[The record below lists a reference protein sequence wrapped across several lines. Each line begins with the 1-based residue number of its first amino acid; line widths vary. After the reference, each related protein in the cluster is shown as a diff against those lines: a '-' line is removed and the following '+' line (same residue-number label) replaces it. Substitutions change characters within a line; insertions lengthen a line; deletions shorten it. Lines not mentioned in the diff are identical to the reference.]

1 MPTPLSFNANW
12 YLQQNPD
19 VAAAIEAGAPFNAA
33 EHFMLY
39 GRAEGRS
46 ASPLFDAEQYLAN
59 NPDVAEAV
67 AQGLITA
74 WDHFELYGGA
84 EGRTPNPLFDA
95 EFYLQQNPDVAAA
108 VEQGLISSA
117 AQHFV
122 LYGQNEPRAI
132 NPAID
137 LGRYINANPDVGQ
150 AAANGQVNVFEHL
163 FQHGVHEGRDLG
175 NGVSLSNFSND
186 PVFTQALTNGD
197 VHSALGRVESVAP
210 FVPTFERPAGW
221 TPPANTPIPV
231 DFVPPGGSGISLVV
245 PPEVLIQPG
254 ISLPPEVFTNP
265 APQPPAPQPPA
276 PQPPAPQPPAPQP
289 PAPQPPA
296 PQPPAPQPPAPQ
308 PPAPTF
314 TVTNTEGVVTFG
326 GTVTGDITFTL
337 TSEGEATFVRGG
349 LTATTKLN
357 VNDITSVG
365 IATIKLA
372 ANATDLSVATATA
385 LVAITGFDANGNNYS
400 VRDSWQNIEP
410 KLGEGVL
417 TQAQTVLVT
426 DKVLLEIDEFNQLP
440 GNVNL
445 SAGYDISDS
454 LEKVLA
460 MASQEEAANKNA
472 LADAQTITIST
483 IAAGAE
489 VVAFNNLDQD
499 ASATTIDFTDNA
511 VTLTLT
517 EFSAIFTTANLDSLA
532 SDTISVN
539 GSEND
544 DNFDLA
550 SQAAAFIVNG
560 LAGNDTFTSGAG
572 NDSLTLGE
580 GADTVVF
587 AASALQNGKDA
598 IIDFES
604 GAQGDK
610 LDFRAFVSAT
620 SFSPVINTTSA
631 NGTAVENN
639 TLVRVELNQAISAK
653 DFGGLNFL
661 ELFGTTGQN
670 KYIHSTVSQDGAKV
684 VLVVQGTDLSQVYYI
699 ETANQT
705 ISSPQVSMVATLNI
719 TDGWDT
725 VNIVGNT
732 PSVIRSNAMDDN
744 DELSGTDGDDL
755 IIGSIFNDILRGLA
769 GNDTINGGDG
779 ADTIYGGDGADT
791 LWGDDEFGQAYGDT
805 FMFDGAIDSL
815 DRGNIIKDF
824 RGGTIFDHDVDKI
837 GFVSEQSGGTGISE
851 TAYQSTEFA
860 NWNSDVVA
868 SAKFAFVTSGMGG
881 AASFDSADVA
891 SYLANVDGQH
901 HGFIFNNAD
910 NTLYIAV
917 TDVAG
922 QNLAIFLA
930 HSQNDDTVID
940 ANELSHIVTL
950 EGVNT
955 FDQNYLAGWV
965 LA

>member
-84 EGRTPNPLFDA
+84 EGRSPNPLFDA

-186 PVFTQALTNGD
+186 PGFTQALTNGD
-197 VHSALGRVESVAP
+197 VHSALERVESVAP
-210 FVPTFERPAGW
+210 FVSTFERPAGW
-221 TPPANTPIPV
+221 TPPSNTPIPV

-245 PPEVLIQPG
+245 PPEVQIPQG
-254 ISLPPEVFTNP
+254 ITLPPEVFTN
-265 APQPPAPQPPA
+265 
-276 PQPPAPQPPAPQP
+276 PAPQPPAPQP

-365 IATIKLA
+365 TATIKLA

-460 MASQEEAANKNA
+460 IASQDEATNKQA
-472 LADAQTITIST
+472 LADAQSITIST

-631 NGTAVENN
+631 NGAPLEDN

-705 ISSPQVSMVATLNI
+705 ISSPQVSMVATMNI

-725 VNIVGNT
+725 VNIVGNK
-732 PSVIRSNAMDDN
+732 PPPRPEEEQNPPIDGEIV
-744 DELSGTDGDDL
+744 GTDGDDIL
-755 IIGSIFNDILRGLA
+755 IGTPLDDILRGLA

-779 ADTIYGGDGADT
+779 ADTIYGGNGADT
-791 LWGDDEFGQAYGDT
+791 LWGDDELGQSYGDT
-805 FMFDGAIDSL
+805 FMFDGVIGSL

-824 RGGTIFDHDVDKI
+824 RGGTIVDHDIDKI
-837 GFVSEQSGGTGISE
+837 GFVSEQSGGTGISG

-860 NWNSDVVA
+860 NWDSDVVA
-868 SAKFAFVTSGMGG
+868 SAKFAFVTSGMGGG

-917 TDVAG
+917 TDLAG